1 MTASLDTNV
10 PSPPGAGSPEVGRHR
25 SPLGSWTLAR
35 WTPPDLAGLVEGVWC
50 FEGTLELL
58 RERHF
63 PLGTLELI
71 VHLGPVYGHVEGP
84 RVQPFPRSCFSGLLL
99 GPDVIEAPPGSSSVL
114 GIRLRPAGAYRLLQ
128 RPLHDLVGTTVELGD
143 VLPERTAPLEDRCEA
158 AGSPA
163 DRVRAAVG
171 WLREGLGPAP
181 DSGVLW
187 ALRRIREREGAV
199 SIGALRERTGWHR
212 AKFTTLF
219 REQVGVT
226 PKRFAR
232 LQRFRRALGMVRSGG
247 APLVDVAL
255 ACGYSD
261 QAHFNRE
268 FRELSGFAPGEY
280 GARQKFPESAS
291 VAEATG

>member
-1 MTASLDTNV
+1 MTASPDTNV

-71 VHLGPVYGHVEGP
+71 VHLGPVYGHVEGT

-128 RPLHDLVGTTVELGD
+128 RP
-143 VLPERTAPLEDRCEA
+143 
-158 AGSPA
+158 
-163 DRVRAAVG
+163 
-171 WLREGLGPAP
+171 
-181 DSGVLW
+181 
-187 ALRRIREREGAV
+187 
-199 SIGALRERTGWHR
+199 
-212 AKFTTLF
+212 
-219 REQVGVT
+219 
-226 PKRFAR
+226 
-232 LQRFRRALGMVRSGG
+232 RRALGMVRSGG

-261 QAHFNRE
+261 QPHFNRE

-280 GARQKFPESAS
+280 EARQKFPESAS